1 MIGKSGLTPK
11 FKKTMKKTMM
21 IFALFITITV
31 TTQAQDATPRVDSRE
46 HAQRSRIREGR
57 KDGELTNREASA
69 LNSEQRSV
77 RRLERRVK
85 ADGEVTT
92 KEKVRI
98 EKKQDRASRHIR
110 RAKNNKIDT
119 N

>member
-1 MIGKSGLTPK
+1 MPRLPRPEQTPAKVPNVPGL
-11 FKKTMKKTMM
+11 
-21 IFALFITITV
+21 
-31 TTQAQDATPRVDSRE
+31 
-46 HAQRSRIREGR
+46 HEGR
-57 KDGELTNREASA
+57 KEGELTNREAST

-98 EKKQDRASRHIR
+98 EKKQDHASRHIR
-110 RAKNNKIDT
+110 RAKNNTID
-119 N
+119 NN

>member
-1 MIGKSGLTPK
+1 
-11 FKKTMKKTMM
+11 M
-21 IFALFITITV
+21 IFALLTTMAITSY
-31 TTQAQDATPRVDSRE
+31 AQIAAPRADTRQG
-46 HAQRSRIREGR
+46 AQRSRIHEGR
-57 KDGELTNREASA
+57 KDSELTNREASA

-92 KEKVRI
+92 TEKVRI

-110 RAKNNKIDT
+110 RAKNNKIDI